1 MVFNT
6 LVSQGPTILSQFYD
20 FAFKSFLLTCIF
32 TSSKEIILCNGLK
45 KVIFTGFETSAIA
58 GFMSTPEEMFML
70 KIAETM
76 QVVQWILVWEY
87 VKKNCSLKLTNM
99 MSCVNKTGE
108 TRTTNRGEGI
118 CLSPLCQD
126 TVNQN

>member
-1 MVFNT
+1 M
-6 LVSQGPTILSQFYD
+6 
-20 FAFKSFLLTCIF
+20 
-32 TSSKEIILCNGLK
+32 SS
-45 KVIFTGFETSAIA
+45 
-58 GFMSTPEEMFML
+58 PEEMFIL

-99 MSCVNKTGE
+99 MSCFNKTGE
-108 TRTTNRGEGI
+108 TRTTNGGEGI

-126 TVNQN
+126 IVNQN

>member
-1 MVFNT
+1 MIFI
-6 LVSQGPTILSQFYD
+6 G
-20 FAFKSFLLTCIF
+20 FK
-32 TSSKEIILCNGLK
+32 
-45 KVIFTGFETSAIA
+45 TSAIA
-58 GFMSTPEEMFML
+58 GFMSTSEEMFIL

-99 MSCVNKTGE
+99 MSCFNKTGE
-108 TRTTNRGEGI
+108 TRTNGGEGI

-126 TVNQN
+126 TANQN